1 MRSMHSTLSM
11 LSSGRSRSLPILV
24 ASLFAILITVACA
37 EQQAQKPAPP
47 PDTRKAD
54 EATIRANSA
63 DWSKASQAKDLDKA
77 TSYYAD
83 EAVFFVNNGAMVKG
97 KDAIKMAWKPL
108 MATPGD
114 GLSFTTSFVDVAR
127 SGDIAYEYGT
137 YEEKTEAKKGKV
149 NTEKGKYVTV
159 WKKQADGSWK
169 VVADIANIGE

>member
-1 MRSMHSTLSM
+1 M
-11 LSSGRSRSLPILV
+11 LRPRCLPVLF

-54 EATIRANSA
+54 EAAIRANSA
-63 DWSKASQAKDLDKA
+63 DWSKASAAKDLDKA

-97 KDAIKMAWKPL
+97 KGAIKMAWKPL
-108 MATPGD
+108 LETPGP
-114 GLSFTTSFVDVAR
+114 GLTFETAYVDVAR

-137 YEEKTEAKKGKV
+137 YDMKTEAKKGKI
-149 NTEKGKYVTV
+149 TDEKGKYVTV
-159 WKKQADGSWK
+159 WKKQSDGSWK
-169 VVADIANIGE
+169 VVADIDNIGE